1 MFGERLRIVLNER
14 DITQLQLS
22 QELGL
27 TQQAINRWCQ
37 NITQPDNEN
46 IVKIAKFLKVTTDFL
61 LGNDEDLSE
70 ETEELKEK
78 EVLKKFLINIGYIKN
93 GDDLTKE
100 ELKKLV
106 EFVKTNKK
114 YIKDIK

>member
-37 NITQPDNEN
+37 NITQPDNDN
-46 IVKIAKFLKVTTDFL
+46 IVKIAKYLKVTTDFL
-61 LGNDEDLSE
+61 LGNDEDLSK

-78 EVLKKFLINIGYIKN
+78 EILKKVLISIGYLKD
-93 GDDLTKE
+93 GEDLTKQ
-100 ELKKLV
+100 ELKKLM
-106 EFVKTNKK
+106 EFVKDNKK
-114 YIKDIK
+114 YIKEIK